1 MQEVFTELEQLKITP
16 SAKGFLKET
25 ASWCKFLSILG
36 FISLGLLL
44 LGSFFIGIR
53 YSSLPQVAAFPYN
66 LGTLMTVFYVVI
78 VIIYIFPIYYLY
90 QFSVKV
96 KKALLLKDD
105 EVLTSAFKMLKS
117 HYKFIGV
124 FTIITLS
131 IYLLIATSAVM
142 GGVGAL

>member
-1 MQEVFTELEQLKITP
+1 MQEILTELEQLKITP

-44 LGSFFIGIR
+44 LGSFFIGVL
-53 YSSLPQVAAFPYN
+53 YSSLPQVAAAPFN
-66 LGTLMTVFYVVI
+66 LGTIMTVFYVVVI
-78 VIIYIFPIYYLY
+78 IIYIFPIYYLY
-90 QFSVKV
+90 QFSAKV

-105 EVLTSAFKMLKS
+105 KVLTSAFEMLKS

-124 FTIITLS
+124 FTIITVS

-142 GGVGAL
+142 GGLGAL